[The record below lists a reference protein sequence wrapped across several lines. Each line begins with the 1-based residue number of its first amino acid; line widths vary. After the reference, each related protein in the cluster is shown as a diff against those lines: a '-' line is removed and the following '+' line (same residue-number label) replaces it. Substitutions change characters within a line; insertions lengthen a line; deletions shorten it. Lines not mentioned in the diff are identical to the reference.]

1 MSKSL
6 CGPFGACYSA
16 IHLPDHIV
24 YCILQKVQ
32 IILECLVV
40 AEEGASANL
49 YETGHVLWL
58 KY

>member
-1 MSKSL
+1 MSKCL
-6 CGPFGACYSA
+6 CGLFGACYSA
-16 IHLPDHIV
+16 IHRADHIA

-49 YETGHVLWL
+49 YETGHVLWS

>member
-1 MSKSL
+1 MNKFL
-6 CGPFGACYSA
+6 CGPFGVCA
-16 IHLPDHIV
+16 IHRLDHIA

-32 IILECLVV
+32 IILECLGV

-49 YETGHVLWL
+49 YETGHVLWS